1 MTAQRTMGFTMIEL
15 ILVMVLLGIL
25 SVSAVSRFNLTS
37 FESAT
42 AAGEL
47 IEAIRYA
54 QTMSMTHTGQDID
67 GDNKTDYY
75 QITITTTGYTINQR
89 RSSDGV
95 ASQVTNPLSNA
106 SSYTRN
112 WSNVTLAPAITILFN
127 GSGAPDLAGAQA
139 ISVAIGSDVRMITI
153 EQTTGF
159 IR

>member
-25 SVSAVSRFNLTS
+25 SVSAISRFNLTS
-37 FESAT
+37 FQSAT

-67 GDNKTDYY
+67 GDSKTDYY
-75 QITITTTGYTINQR
+75 QIAITTTGYTISQR

-95 ASQVTNPLSNA
+95 ASQIANPLSNA
-106 SSYTRN
+106 SSYTHN
-112 WSNVTLAPAITILFN
+112 WNNVALAPAMTILFD
-127 GSGAPDLAGAQA
+127 GLGAPNLGGAQT
-139 ISVAIGSDVRMITI
+139 ISVTIGSDVRMITV

>member
-25 SVSAVSRFNLTS
+25 SVSAISRFSLAS

-47 IEAIRYA
+47 VEAIRYA

-67 GDNKTDYY
+67 GDNSTDYY
-75 QITITTTGYTINQR
+75 QIVISASGYTVSQR

-95 ASQVTNPLSNA
+95 ASQIVNPLSNA

-112 WSNVTLAPAITILFN
+112 WSNVILAPTITILFD
-127 GSGAPDLAGAQA
+127 GSGAPNLGATQT
-139 ISVAIGSDVRMITI
+139 ISVTVGSDTRTITI
-153 EQTTGF
+153 EEITGF